1 MDRQFNKSYRQIV
14 MSGLGTH
21 LSLVNISKKN
31 YNEVTTMWYF
41 FEVDLKYPEKLLEL
55 RNDFP
60 FLPERMMTEM
70 INKLVRSLND
80 RKGYVN
86 LRILKQTFN
95 QGTILQK
102 VHKIIKFNQK
112 DWLKSYIDMN
122 KELRKTAKNYFKKG
136 FF

>member
-1 MDRQFNKSYRQIV
+1 

-41 FEVDLKYPEKLLEL
+41 FEVYLKYPEKLLEL

-86 LRILKQTFN
+86 LRILKQTKEKR
-95 QGTILQK
+95 L
-102 VHKIIKFNQK
+102 VKIIH
-112 DWLKSYIDMN
+112 
-122 KELRKTAKNYFKKG
+122 
-136 FF
+136 